1 MPLWHGHR
9 LIAKIL
15 FANSP
20 SASKT
25 KGTSFHSSR
34 TRKVFSSYAG
44 ATLSKPKL
52 TGRRLGGGTRVA
64 ARFFRSRVHLPREGI
79 AESPSRQLQS
89 FTQRTSVAGKNSA
102 ARARRS
108 RRCSLVD
115 MASLGYYDDRGAP
128 SSYRYGGGGGGYAR
142 QAADGAGTGTGTT
155 SFHLFLFLATA
166 SLLGAAS
173 LYSRYESAVE
183 SLFDQVRVVVVL
195 SPLLLLLAMQYWA
208 AAAGGGR
215 RSGLSSLL
223 MAPLVGEHS
232 GGGGWYDQRRDGS
245 SPWGVALALAL
256 VLLLIS
262 YQSCFQDWWFPLV
275 NRRR

>member
-1 MPLWHGHR
+1 
-9 LIAKIL
+9 
-15 FANSP
+15 
-20 SASKT
+20 
-25 KGTSFHSSR
+25 
-34 TRKVFSSYAG
+34 
-44 ATLSKPKL
+44 
-52 TGRRLGGGTRVA
+52 
-64 ARFFRSRVHLPREGI
+64 
-79 AESPSRQLQS
+79 
-89 FTQRTSVAGKNSA
+89 
-102 ARARRS
+102 
-108 RRCSLVD
+108 

-128 SSYRYGGGGGGYAR
+128 SSYRYDAR
-142 QAADGAGTGTGTT
+142 QAADGAGT
-155 SFHLFLFLATA
+155 SFHLFIFLATA

-173 LYSRYESAVE
+173 LYSRCESAVE

-195 SPLLLLLAMQYWA
+195 VPAAGSCSRCSTGPA
-208 AAAGGGR
+208 AAGGGGR

-232 GGGGWYDQRRDGS
+232 GGGGGWYDQRRDGS